1 MIFKFQQGGELI
13 PPLVSYTPV
22 TVSGGPQAA
31 SAGTSE
37 TKSQDLTDKDM
48 LTMLKDLNGLPS
60 DMQAI
65 QQSLQNFYIDE
76 STGFNTSNITT
87 KYLQILTSMKTAN
100 FNKQQYDEAFNI
112 VKANGGL
119 NEIAINDRGQV
130 FCMNNQ
136 GDFQLLSPEEIKG
149 SGYAPLTNS
158 ELLQYRA
165 HSPEM
170 AYKNNILKVVSNG
183 IGMEAVTKML
193 QEAITNIGTTS
204 ESNEGFAST
213 QASQLINGLE
223 DFIKAQQ
230 KSGNYDATID
240 NLYKGKF
247 LTKNQAM
254 QAKAAINYIYTTLPA
269 NVKTLLKTK
278 TPNGTDLEVVQLM
291 ETLISSKLNSTTNF
305 SLSLTDP
312 DGDGKSST
320 SGSKDSDVN
329 TDLVSSIQA
338 GYGGHDT
345 IYQLNNRS
353 NIGMTIGGTAYEQIK
368 DTEGNH
374 IGRTSVENLLNQSGL
389 RSIINADN
397 GIFFGDQKIDLDAL
411 LNIAYDGKGLLRVNL
426 PIQSNGSPNF
436 KLLEEYSKAYS
447 EFLLSSQT
455 DQDRLE
461 IFGDRE
467 KYPNLT
473 SLIKPSGEFD
483 ISKFAPFIVVS
494 GVTTD
499 NLINIDKENNK
510 FITEVDQTPDI
521 VKQLKTSLSI
531 GSGKATQYPDIDEYD
546 FGEWISLGLNK
557 YDHVFK
563 GNIYIP
569 LNMNKFSA
577 ALGGNQNIKTN
588 RAQMLENE
596 YQNRDINFTKLDPS
610 ILINNN

>member
-22 TVSGGPQAA
+22 TVSGGPQTA

-48 LTMLKDLNGLPS
+48 LTMLKDLKGLPS

-65 QQSLQNFYIDE
+65 QQSLQNFYIDK
-76 STGFNTSNITT
+76 STGFNTSNIAT

-149 SGYAPLTNS
+149 SGYVPLTNS

-193 QEAITNIGTTS
+193 QEAMTNIGTIS
-204 ESNEGFAST
+204 ETNEGFAST
-213 QASQLINGLE
+213 QVSQLINGLE

-247 LTKNQAM
+247 LTKSQAM
-254 QAKAAINYIYTTLPA
+254 QAQAALNYIYTTLPA
-269 NVKTLLKTK
+269 NAKTLLKTK
-278 TPNGTDLEVVQLM
+278 TQNGTDAEAVQLVQ
-291 ETLISSKLNSTTNF
+291 TLINSKLSSTADF
-305 SLSLTDP
+305 SLDLDDP
-312 DGDGKSST
+312 S
-320 SGSKDSDVN
+320 SGSKNKNGAGDGLDA
-329 TDLVSSIQA
+329 DLVTLIQA
-338 GYGGHDT
+338 SHGGHDT
-345 IYQLNNRS
+345 VYQLNNKS
-353 NIGMTIGGTAYEQIK
+353 GVGMTVQGTAYEQVK
-368 DTEGNH
+368 DTKGNH
-374 IGRTSVENLLNQSGL
+374 IGRTSMENLLNESGL

-397 GIFFGDQKIDLDAL
+397 GVYFGNQKVDLDSL
-411 LNIAYDGKGLLRVNL
+411 LNITYDGKGLLRVNL
-426 PIQSNGSPNF
+426 PVRSDGSPNF
-436 KLLEEYSKAYS
+436 GLLEEYSNAQA

-455 DQDRLE
+455 DEDRLR
-461 IFGDRE
+461 IFGDIE
-467 KYPNLT
+467 KYPGLS
-473 SLIKPSGEFD
+473 SLIKPTGELD
-483 ISKFAPFIVVS
+483 MDKFAPFIVAS
-494 GVTTD
+494 GMTTD
-499 NLINIDKENNK
+499 GMVKIDKKQNK
-510 FITEVDQTPDI
+510 FITEVKQSPEL
-521 VKQLKTSLSI
+521 VQQLKASLAT
-531 GSGKATQYPDIDEYD
+531 GSGKETQYPDIDEYD
-546 FGEWISLGLNK
+546 WTEWLMPEFINS
-557 YDHVFK
+557 YDHIFK

-569 LNMNKFSA
+569 LNMNKAAA
-577 ALGGNQNIKTN
+577 ALGGNQTIDTN
-588 RAQMLENE
+588 TGQMLENE
-596 YQNRDINFTKLDPS
+596 YQNKDINFIKLDPS
-610 ILINNN
+610 ILNNN